1 MAKSSVKAEAL
12 GGVSK
17 GWFILTSPPHALNYC
32 KCFFSTTPECAQMGF
47 GIRAATF
54 HLGAEL
60 ETVCCRTWIWWKWI
74 YLSARL
80 KDLLDADAG
89 RAGKGELCWR
99 PMRSSP
105 CAAGGGGG
113 EMTDSHAGKQMITHP
128 HSKQHN
134 PLEHNALCGCVHCS
148 SQTHPL
154 WLSPSLLAFPS
165 PQGSCQIWRD
175 PRKVP
180 KDLFQLII

>member
-32 KCFFSTTPECAQMGF
+32 KCFFSTTPECAQIGF

-113 EMTDSHAGKQMITHP
+113 RDDWLPRWKTNDHASTLQTTQPPWTQCTLWMC
-128 HSKQHN
+128 
-134 PLEHNALCGCVHCS
+134 AL
-148 SQTHPL
+148 
-154 WLSPSLLAFPS
+154 
-165 PQGSCQIWRD
+165 
-175 PRKVP
+175 
-180 KDLFQLII
+180 